1 MGEGP
6 LPRFFWITGSKKQP
20 EKTAQW
26 FMDEYPIS
34 QVVIASAVLSSVF
47 GLTLYVA
54 LEVYLRGAADSLYGI
69 PNTSFPAALPLW
81 ITVPGEHTSRRFWIA
96 SFLQKRTLHPGQRPS
111 PVPTCAPS
119 APEQ

>member
-1 MGEGP
+1 
-6 LPRFFWITGSKKQP
+6 
-20 EKTAQW
+20 
-26 FMDEYPIS
+26 MDEYPIS

-96 SFLQKRTLHPGQRPS
+96 SFGDSSLHARPS
-111 PVPTCAPS
+111 YRMGLCTPDSVRPQFRLAPPS